1 MSKTA
6 TPAWHK
12 WRDLIERQRASGLS
26 VAVFCRRDGVA
37 ASSFFAWKRKLG
49 STPATP
55 VFVEATVAG
64 TPPPPR
70 SAGRVEVRL
79 RGGRR
84 VRVGRGFDRDL
95 LAEVVAALEATR

>member
-12 WRDLIERQRASGLS
+12 WRDLIERQRISGLS

-37 ASSFFAWKRKLG
+37 ASSFFAWKRKLD
-49 STPATP
+49 SVPATP
-55 VFVEATVAG
+55 AFVEASVAS
-64 TPPPPR
+64 TPPPR

-95 LAEVVAALEATR
+95 LAEVVAALEARR